1 MEIVV
6 KRIAKKKTYTIGH
19 LYILSD
25 KDVKRTW
32 RSGVKI
38 GDKRIFEHSFDKAKL
53 DKEHYFCDTLEPT
66 WRNLLG
72 IELKPEEEDGRY
84 SRVSGKKAR
93 KIPGHTAIP
102 EGSYPVVISKSPRF
116 KKWLPLV
123 QGVPDFEGIRIH
135 AGNYPDDTQ
144 GCILVGENK
153 LQGAVFNS
161 RIWLHR
167 HVIHGAQSPVILYQ
181 MFKLYHRGFSFP
193 AGAVSRA
200 LFPHR
205 RRVAGMVC
213 RREGKIMHPV
223 VYHNNVTIV

>member
-1 MEIVV
+1 MEIVL
-6 KRIAKKKTYTIGH
+6 KRIAKQNTYTIGRM
-19 LYILSD
+19 YIL
-25 KDVKRTW
+25 KDEEVERKVNYTLNKDQKR
-32 RSGVKI
+32 
-38 GDKRIFEHSFDKAKL
+38 SFCHAVDVGKL
-53 DKEHYFCDTLEPT
+53 DGEHYFCDTLEPT

-72 IELKPEEEDGRY
+72 VELKPEEEDGRY

-167 HVIHGAQSPVILYQ
+167 LINAITAAREREESVWITVI
-181 MFKLYHRGFSFP
+181 
-193 AGAVSRA
+193 
-200 LFPHR
+200 
-205 RRVAGMVC
+205 
-213 RREGKIMHPV
+213 
-223 VYHNNVTIV
+223 

>member
-1 MEIVV
+1 MEIVL
-6 KRIAKKKTYTIGH
+6 KRIAKQNTYTIGRM
-19 LYILSD
+19 YIL
-25 KDVKRTW
+25 KDEEVERKVNYTLNKDQKR
-32 RSGVKI
+32 
-38 GDKRIFEHSFDKAKL
+38 SFCHVVDVGKL
-53 DKEHYFCDTLEPT
+53 DGEHYFCDTLEPT

-72 IELKPEEEDGRY
+72 VELKPEEEDGRY

-167 HVIHGAQSPVILYQ
+167 LMNAITA
-181 MFKLYHRGFSFP
+181 
-193 AGAVSRA
+193 A
-200 LFPHR
+200 
-205 RRVAGMVC
+205 
-213 RREGKIMHPV
+213 REREESVWI
-223 VYHNNVTIV
+223 TII

>member
-38 GDKRIFEHSFDKAKL
+38 GDKRIFEHSFDMAKL

-72 IELKPEEEDGRY
+72 VELKPEEEDRRY

-102 EGSYPVVISKSPRF
+102 EGSYAVVISKSPRHSTLNIQHSTLQNCNPNALIPF
-116 KKWLPLV
+116 SRCGNGIHEPV
-123 QGVPDFEGIRIH
+123 QPDAGIKD
-135 AGNYPDDTQ
+135 GT
-144 GCILVGENK
+144 L
-153 LQGAVFNS
+153 
-161 RIWLHR
+161 
-167 HVIHGAQSPVILYQ
+167 
-181 MFKLYHRGFSFP
+181 
-193 AGAVSRA
+193 
-200 LFPHR
+200 
-205 RRVAGMVC
+205 
-213 RREGKIMHPV
+213 
-223 VYHNNVTIV
+223 

>member
-32 RSGVKI
+32 RSRVKI
-38 GDKRIFEHSFDKAKL
+38 GDKRIFEHSFDMAKL

-102 EGSYPVVISKSPRF
+102 KARILLLSRNR
-116 KKWLPLV
+116 
-123 QGVPDFEGIRIH
+123 QGLRSGFRWCRVFL
-135 AGNYPDDTQ
+135 
-144 GCILVGENK
+144 ILR
-153 LQGAVFNS
+153 ASAFM
-161 RIWLHR
+161 
-167 HVIHGAQSPVILYQ
+167 PVIIL
-181 MFKLYHRGFSFP
+181 MIR
-193 AGAVSRA
+193 RA
-200 LFPHR
+200 AFW
-205 RRVAGMVC
+205 
-213 RREGKIMHPV
+213 
-223 VYHNNVTIV
+223 

>member
-72 IELKPEEEDGRY
+72 ITLLPKEENVRLG
-84 SRVSGKKAR
+84 RVSEKKAQ
-93 KIPGHTAIP
+93 KMKGKTAIP
-102 EGSYPVVISKSPRF
+102 EGTYPLLITKSPRF
-116 KKWLPLV
+116 KQWLPLL
-123 QGVPDFEGIRIH
+123 QGVPGFEGIRIH

-167 HVIHGAQSPVILYQ
+167 LMNAITAAREREESVWITIL
-181 MFKLYHRGFSFP
+181 
-193 AGAVSRA
+193 
-200 LFPHR
+200 
-205 RRVAGMVC
+205 
-213 RREGKIMHPV
+213 
-223 VYHNNVTIV
+223 